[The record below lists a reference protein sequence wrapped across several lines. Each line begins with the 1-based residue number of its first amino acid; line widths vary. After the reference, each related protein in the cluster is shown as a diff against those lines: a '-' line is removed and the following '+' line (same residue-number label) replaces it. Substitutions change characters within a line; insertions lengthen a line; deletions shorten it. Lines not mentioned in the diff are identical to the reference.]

1 MPRNVIQNFWI
12 GNIQIEANSTFLD
25 LVYDWSMDL
34 HIKETLARKGD
45 MGIVACA
52 IRLTAARMTT
62 GLAQKDLASEAEVGK
77 TALNNAERA
86 LTYPSRE
93 VMVYLFRAHRID
105 FNFILHGDFAQLPGD
120 VQAKLF
126 PALEAATNE
135 WDRKAGSD
143 RTPEKPKASPS
154 AAQKSP

>member
-1 MPRNVIQNFWI
+1 MIR
-12 GNIQIEANSTFLD
+12 G
-25 LVYDWSMDL
+25 MDL
-34 HIKETLARKGD
+34 NIRETLARKGD

-52 IRLTAARMTT
+52 IRLAAARLVT
-62 GLAQKDLASEAEVGK
+62 GLAQKDLAAEADVSK
-77 TALNNAERA
+77 TAMNNAERA

-126 PALEAATNE
+126 PALEAATSE
-135 WDRKAGSD
+135 WDRKANSD
-143 RTPEKPKASPS
+143 RTQDKPKSSP
-154 AAQKSP
+154 AAAKPYS